1 MAQEACAIVSQ
12 IRFEEQQTLWTKEY
26 EDSLLTEH
34 VDVFPGMMFS
44 LAKDRMEKSKLW
56 QIVKKMPKGTLL
68 HCHLEAMVDLD
79 WALQEAFDT
88 EGVCVV
94 ADGPITD
101 DKTRR
106 KTGFSF
112 TYSKDAK
119 SDVSIWSE
127 DYTANTPVPVNHAA
141 DSFPDGG
148 KKAFI
153 EWIRSRVSITPA
165 EHLSHHEGPNEVWR
179 KFMSCFPIL
188 GSLIYYEPIFRKF
201 IRNMCKQLLDDGV
214 YYVDMRS
221 AFYTPY
227 RSTGKEKWD
236 DDWFYMLEHMA
247 DEIEKFKASEEGKEF
262 WGARM
267 IWTTI
272 RQFGKKEV
280 IKSVLFATHRLAF
293 SKLAR
298 LHHLCEFA
306 NPVQA

>member
-1 MAQEACAIVSQ
+1 
-12 IRFEEQQTLWTKEY
+12 
-26 EDSLLTEH
+26 
-34 VDVFPGMMFS
+34 
-44 LAKDRMEKSKLW
+44 
-56 QIVKKMPKGTLL
+56 MPKGTLL

-101 DKTRR
+101 EKTRR

-119 SDVSIWSE
+119 SDVSIWGE
-127 DYTANTPVPVNHAA
+127 NYTANTPVPVNQAA

-148 KKAFI
+148 RKGFI
-153 EWIRSRVSITPA
+153 EWIRSRVSITPT

-201 IRNMCKQLLDDGV
+201 IRNMCKQLLEDGV

-247 DEIEKFKASEEGKEF
+247 DEIEKFRASEEGKEF

-280 IKSVLFATHRLAF
+280 IKSVLFATHMLAF

-298 LHHLCEFA
+298 VHHLRESA
-306 NPVQA
+306 NPL

>member
-1 MAQEACAIVSQ
+1 MAQEACSIVSQ
-12 IRFEEQQTLWTKEY
+12 IRFEEQQSLWTKEY

-44 LAKDRMEKSKLW
+44 LAKERMEKSKLW

-79 WALQEAFDT
+79 WALEEAFITD
-88 EGVCVV
+88 GICVI

-101 DKTRR
+101 EKTRR

-112 TYSKDAK
+112 TFSKSAK
-119 SDVSIWSE
+119 DDSSIWNE
-127 DYTANTPVPVNHAA
+127 KYVAKTPIPVNAAA

-148 KKAFI
+148 KGGFV
-153 EWIRSRVSITPA
+153 EWIRSRVTITA
-165 EHLSHHEGPNEVWR
+165 SEHLSHHEGPNEVWR

-201 IRNMCKQLLDDGV
+201 LRRMFKLLLEDGV
-214 YYVDMRS
+214 FWVDMRS

-227 RSTGKEKWD
+227 RSVGKENWD
-236 DDWFYMLEHMA
+236 EDWFNMLEHMA
-247 DEIEKFKASEEGKEF
+247 DEIENFKKTEEGKEF

-272 RQFGKKEV
+272 RQFGKKQVVE
-280 IKSVLFATHRLAF
+280 
-293 SKLAR
+293 SKPALSLVNRASSLPR
-298 LHHLCEFA
+298 RIRTNVTKA
-306 NPVQA
+306 